1 MNDYREP
8 WAIRDGLIFS
18 RDGHAAEAI
27 AAQNPVCERLIAC
40 LNALAG
46 IPTEEIQR
54 VVALGKESQAQER
67 RFMSDLAHICNM
79 DGKSGKGMR
88 WNVGYPIP
96 PAEGDTRT

>member
-46 IPTEEIQR
+46 IPTEELLAIT
-54 VVALGKESQAQER
+54 ETDDD
-67 RFMSDLAHICNM
+67 SDL
-79 DGKSGKGMR
+79 KTYMR
-88 WNVGYPIP
+88 QLIRIAIG
-96 PAEGDTRT
+96 AEAEKVKRRVFDMRQGT